1 MKRQVTCLIAATLV
15 AGCSSAG
22 KLRDL
27 PPTAVFVSSESR
39 SDVVNCINTAW
50 SQKSLP
56 FDVVPYTGGD
66 SIQLRETAGGPVA
79 ALVDVTATS
88 DHTTLRYYSETFT
101 QDAWYV
107 DQIKVCAKQ

>member
-1 MKRQVTCLIAATLV
+1 MKRQAACLIVAALV

-39 SDVVNCINTAW
+39 SDVVNCINKAW
-50 SQKSLP
+50 SQKPLP
-56 FDVVPYTGGD
+56 FDAVPYTGGD
-66 SIQLRETAGGPVA
+66 SIQLRETADGPIA
-79 ALVDVTATS
+79 ALVDVTATG

-101 QDAWYV
+101 EDAWYV
-107 DQIKVCAKQ
+107 DQIKTCVKQ